1 MLFYLILGTFKLK
14 KVDLQKEGFDPS
26 RIKDPLYYL
35 DKKLNAYVTLD
46 ADAYERICNGQI
58 RM

>member
-46 ADAYERICNGQI
+46 VDAYERICNGQI